1 MDKIE
6 IPLSKGRLL
15 LILLGGLLFVVF
27 GVIFII
33 NPEKFISAR
42 MSNPELLRL
51 LGIASFLFFGIL
63 STYALRKLFGDPI
76 GLIIDEEGITDHT
89 SASAVGLIK
98 WHDITEVRVVQVK
111 STRFLLLYVANP
123 AEYLDKAKGLK
134 KMFMKGNHSMYG
146 TPLSIASN
154 TLQYKFN
161 DLEKLIT
168 EQLSNIRSSKPSDH
182 L

>member
-1 MDKIE
+1 MNRVE
-6 IPLSKGRLL
+6 IPLSKGKLL
-15 LILLGGLLFVVF
+15 LILFGGLLFVVF
-27 GVIFII
+27 GVIFIV
-33 NPEKFISAR
+33 NPERFVSAR

-51 LGIASFLFFGIL
+51 LGIASFLFFGLL
-63 STYALRKLFGDPI
+63 STYALRKLFGNPV
-76 GLIIDEEGITDHT
+76 GLIIDEEGITDNT

-98 WHDITEVRVVQVK
+98 WTDITEIRTMQVK
-111 STRFLLLYVANP
+111 STRFILIYIANP
-123 AEYLDKAKGLK
+123 HEYLERAKGFK
-134 KMFMKGNHSMYG
+134 KMLMKGNHNMYG

-168 EQLSNIRSSKPSDH
+168 EQLSKKKQPEPA

>member
-1 MDKIE
+1 MNRVE
-6 IPLSKGRLL
+6 IPLSKGKLL

-27 GVIFII
+27 GIIFIV

-42 MSNPELLRL
+42 MSSPELLRL
-51 LGIASFLFFGIL
+51 LGIASFLFFGVL
-63 STYALRKLFGDPI
+63 SAYALRKLFGDPI

-98 WHDITEVRVVQVK
+98 WDDITEVRVVQVK

-123 AEYLDKAKGLK
+123 GEYLDKAKGLK

-161 DLEKLIT
+161 DLERLIA
-168 EQLSNIRSSKPSDH
+168 ERLSSRRSSEQSSH